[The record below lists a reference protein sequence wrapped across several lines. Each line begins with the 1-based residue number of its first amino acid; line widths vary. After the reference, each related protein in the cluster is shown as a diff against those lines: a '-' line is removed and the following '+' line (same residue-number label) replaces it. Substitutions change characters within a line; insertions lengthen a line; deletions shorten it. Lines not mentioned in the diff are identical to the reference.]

1 MSESFVPIE
10 FPSPPSLTLARHSA
24 ESGNSSA
31 RKRWAGGRGRIS
43 LTPTSIR
50 RVSKRDKRGRKRIF
64 RMEEIFFSN
73 SVESEEE
80 RAAMLKALRQSQS
93 LFSRYYLNDEFNDVT
108 FDFELRD
115 DIVIGQPFR

>member
-1 MSESFVPIE
+1 M
-10 FPSPPSLTLARHSA
+10 
-24 ESGNSSA
+24 G
-31 RKRWAGGRGRIS
+31 
-43 LTPTSIR
+43 
-50 RVSKRDKRGRKRIF
+50 
-64 RMEEIFFSN
+64 EIFFSN